1 MKKFLMM
8 VVRNMMLKRDSFIIV
23 IVNGFDINFF
33 GRIVEFVVEFKELFI
48 VVESLNF
55 MLIDFSGFLLFLDV
69 CW

>member
-23 IVNGFDINFF
+23 IVNGFGINFF